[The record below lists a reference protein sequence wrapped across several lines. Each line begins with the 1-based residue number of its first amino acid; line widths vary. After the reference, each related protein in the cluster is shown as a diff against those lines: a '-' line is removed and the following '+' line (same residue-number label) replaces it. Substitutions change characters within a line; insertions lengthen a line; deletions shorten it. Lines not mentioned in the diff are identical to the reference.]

1 MLIKQGVKLSKAGGI
16 LKVQA
21 LLTAGT
27 CPLAAAV
34 DLDNAE
40 GPSPFREQDTGS
52 NCVLLQLQ
60 VSPDGGLLQSST
72 VADPVR
78 ITFADG
84 STGKVSGSYLEFAQ
98 RLVLPEFHHLE
109 VGL

>member
-1 MLIKQGVKLSKAGGI
+1 MKLSKAGDI
-16 LKVQA
+16 LKVHA
-21 LLTAGT
+21 LLIPGT
-27 CPLAAAV
+27 CPIQ
-34 DLDNAE
+34 
-40 GPSPFREQDTGS
+40 EQDTGS
-52 NCVLLQLQ
+52 NGMLLQLQ

-84 STGKVSGSYLEFAQ
+84 STGEVSGSYLEFAQ
-98 RLVLPEFHHLE
+98 RLVLPEFQHLE